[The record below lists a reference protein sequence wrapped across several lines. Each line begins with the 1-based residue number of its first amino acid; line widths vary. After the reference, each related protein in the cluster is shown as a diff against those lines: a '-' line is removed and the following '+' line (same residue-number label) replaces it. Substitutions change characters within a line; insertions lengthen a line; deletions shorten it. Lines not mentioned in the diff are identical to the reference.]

1 MMIYLPTHDDESMAR
16 SRRSELGINR
26 SVASRLGH
34 EAVTNSETGEYT
46 SDSGRRIDISES
58 VHAAMKSR
66 LSLPSK
72 AGLPDIIP
80 RESKDLRVWVCNAT
94 TLSAA
99 KDLINSGETP
109 LALNFAS
116 GTNPG
121 GGFLS
126 GARAQEEYLC
136 RSSALYLTLQGD
148 EMYREHRLGNTAA
161 TSEWCILS
169 PNVPIFRDDYGCLL
183 DEPWVLSFITCAAPV
198 ATSIGRLPARQ
209 LLKQR
214 IHRVLEIA
222 RAYQYETLVLGAWG
236 CGAFGGD
243 PADTAADFHAALEG
257 EFTGAFSTVVFAI
270 TDWSPERR
278 FLGPFA
284 RKFMA

>member
-1 MMIYLPTHDDESMAR
+1 M
-16 SRRSELGINR
+16 NR
-26 SVASRLGH
+26 TVASRLGH
-34 EAVTNSETGEYT
+34 EAVTISESGEYM
-46 SDSGRRIDISES
+46 SDSGRRIDISKS
-58 VHAAMKSR
+58 VRAAMSSR
-66 LSLPSK
+66 VSLPPM
-72 AGLPDIIP
+72 ADLPDVAP
-80 RESKDLRVWVCNAT
+80 RHSKDLRVWVSNAT

-148 EMYREHRLGNTAA
+148 EMYWVHRLGNTAA

-183 DEPWVLSFITCAAPV
+183 DESWVLSFITCAAPV
-198 ATSIGRLPARQ
+198 ATSIGRLPARE

-222 RAYQYETLVLGAWG
+222 RAYQYKSLVLGAWG

-257 EFTGAFSTVVFAI
+257 EFSGAFSTVVFAI